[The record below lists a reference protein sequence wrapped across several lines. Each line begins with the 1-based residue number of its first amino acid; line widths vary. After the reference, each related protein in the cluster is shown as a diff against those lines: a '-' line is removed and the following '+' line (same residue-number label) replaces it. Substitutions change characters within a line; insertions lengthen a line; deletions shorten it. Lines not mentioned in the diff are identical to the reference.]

1 MKEKNSLTT
10 TIIVVICGFYFTA
23 QYYPNILHLSLPLQ
37 QELFLIKDAYFPDGK
52 LHGVNQGEYW
62 RLITVALTHGSI
74 THLLFNMLA
83 LWQLGHSIETIYGKG
98 KYVVILLGSLL
109 AGSAASYF
117 FNPSNVPAVGASGM
131 IFGLFAAL
139 LVTGRRYGIDYK
151 NVISINSS
159 DFHSLIKN
167 MNNNS
172 LDVMNN
178 FTNFPYTKLKKDNY
192 LHMIFLSEPE
202 FWIFYMYD
210 KDFLIFV
217 KESWTDFKDLVN
229 NYNEEEIKKELNFE
243 DFENSRK
250 NLQKMKLVTNLLQEM
265 YPEIFN

>member
-1 MKEKNSLTT
+1 MSKITCYNDLLDKIQDERLKKAFIEMT
-10 TIIVVICGFYFTA
+10 
-23 QYYPNILHLSLPLQ
+23 
-37 QELFLIKDAYFPDGK
+37 KDYD
-52 LHGVNQGEYW
+52 
-62 RLITVALTHGSI
+62 
-74 THLLFNMLA
+74 
-83 LWQLGHSIETIYGKG
+83 
-98 KYVVILLGSLL
+98 
-109 AGSAASYF
+109 
-117 FNPSNVPAVGASGM
+117 
-131 IFGLFAAL
+131 
-139 LVTGRRYGIDYK
+139 
-151 NVISINSS
+151 
-159 DFHSLIKN
+159 IKN

-229 NYNEEEIKKELNFE
+229 NYNEDEMKKELNFE

>member
-1 MKEKNSLTT
+1 MSKITCYNDLLDKIQDERLKKAFIEMT
-10 TIIVVICGFYFTA
+10 
-23 QYYPNILHLSLPLQ
+23 
-37 QELFLIKDAYFPDGK
+37 KDYD
-52 LHGVNQGEYW
+52 
-62 RLITVALTHGSI
+62 
-74 THLLFNMLA
+74 
-83 LWQLGHSIETIYGKG
+83 
-98 KYVVILLGSLL
+98 
-109 AGSAASYF
+109 
-117 FNPSNVPAVGASGM
+117 
-131 IFGLFAAL
+131 
-139 LVTGRRYGIDYK
+139 
-151 NVISINSS
+151 
-159 DFHSLIKN
+159 IKN

-217 KESWTDFKDLVN
+217 KESWIDFKDLVN
-229 NYNEEEIKKELNFE
+229 NYNEDEMKKELNFE

>member
-1 MKEKNSLTT
+1 MSKITCYNDLLDKIQDERLKKAFIEMT
-10 TIIVVICGFYFTA
+10 
-23 QYYPNILHLSLPLQ
+23 
-37 QELFLIKDAYFPDGK
+37 KDYD
-52 LHGVNQGEYW
+52 
-62 RLITVALTHGSI
+62 
-74 THLLFNMLA
+74 
-83 LWQLGHSIETIYGKG
+83 
-98 KYVVILLGSLL
+98 
-109 AGSAASYF
+109 
-117 FNPSNVPAVGASGM
+117 
-131 IFGLFAAL
+131 
-139 LVTGRRYGIDYK
+139 
-151 NVISINSS
+151 
-159 DFHSLIKN
+159 IKN